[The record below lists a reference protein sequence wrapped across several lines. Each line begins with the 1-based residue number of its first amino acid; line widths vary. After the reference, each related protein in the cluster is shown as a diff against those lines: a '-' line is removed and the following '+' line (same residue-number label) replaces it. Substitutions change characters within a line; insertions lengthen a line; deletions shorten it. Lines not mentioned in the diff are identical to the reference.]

1 LDKRSIQREIARF
14 VRNYSEQTSAE
25 TRWKKPLVAFASA
38 EDPLFLKLK
47 EWVRPS
53 HALPRDLLPTA
64 KTVIAY
70 FLPFEKRI
78 QKENAREESY
88 SSRSWAVAYIE
99 TNRLIQDLN
108 EHLKQFLKKAGY
120 QMVHTPA
127 THNFDPAVLLSDWS
141 HRHIAYIAGLGR
153 LGLNNWLI
161 TEKGCCGR
169 LGTFITEASFS
180 PTPRPEQEVCLQK
193 AGYRCLV
200 CMERC
205 TYRALFSNHFDRHAC
220 YRQLLKND
228 TRFSDLGT
236 ADVCGKCGC
245 GLPCSASNP
254 VALRK
259 DRKGSGEELAR

>member
-14 VRNYSEQTSAE
+14 VRNYPELTSAE

-78 QKENAREESY
+78 EKENAREESY

-108 EHLKQFLKKAGY
+108 EHLKQFLKTAGY

-236 ADVCGKCGC
+236 ADVCGKCAQI
-245 GLPCSASNP
+245 PI
-254 VALRK
+254 
-259 DRKGSGEELAR
+259 